1 MSTNRETA
9 PADLTT
15 LSPAEVDGFLASA
28 SDAAGR
34 VEQSLEYAIDSVH
47 RAAGDKR
54 QGSGYS
60 QGPWEMSLDD
70 AMDMAERW
78 ALERGFESS
87 SVKDVRQGFATLKAL
102 SEEIARLATEYARR
116 GGWSRFFIVQNAG
129 GHIHSSMNCSTCNKV
144 TSRGWSQ
151 TKFGWLTELSGQSEE
166 QAVAEQ
172 GAILCTVC
180 FPSAPVEWTNK
191 YDLEKAAKDAA
202 KCPGSGTYLDQDKPH
217 RVGYYSGNWAT
228 CPECGSKP
236 SLTSTNKLRAHKPGK
251 TTTR

>member
-9 PADLTT
+9 PTDLTT
-15 LSPAEVDGFLASA
+15 LSPAEIDSLLASA
-28 SDAAGR
+28 YETRARTESRIERDIER
-34 VEQSLEYAIDSVH
+34 VHQV
-47 RAAGDKR
+47 AGDKR
-54 QGSGYS
+54 QGHRY
-60 QGPWEMSLDD
+60 GPWGMSLDD
-70 AMDMAERW
+70 AMAKVSTIPEYGERYRT
-78 ALERGFESS
+78 AT
-87 SVKDVRQGFATLKAL
+87 VQAVTDGFATLKAL
-102 SEEIARLATEYARR
+102 GEEIARLDTEYARR

-129 GHIHSSMNCSTCNKV
+129 GHIHSSTNCSTCNKV